1 MSSGAVFLS
10 TPRIT
15 YSVSPAVESERC
27 LCCSAITHTLPS
39 HHNHLLCLKEKAEKH
54 IICALY
60 TPASA
65 FILHCFLS
73 WNDFIIIIR
82 YFCEF
87 KTHYPYPLVQQNST
101 IITSVRVMGSL
112 FPQMSLFW
120 VSALTVRIHTAE
132 ISHVTLAF
140 REELDEGWHAAF
152 LWGVVF
158 FARSNPCICISLA
171 SQLEWMCPNHSL
183 LI

>member
-1 MSSGAVFLS
+1 MPCFYQLPGSHIVFPQPWRVNAVSAAPPLLTHFPHTTTTSSVWKKKQRNILYVLY
-10 TPRIT
+10 I
-15 YSVSPAVESERC
+15 
-27 LCCSAITHTLPS
+27 
-39 HHNHLLCLKEKAEKH
+39 LLRL
-54 IICALY
+54 LL
-60 TPASA
+60 
-65 FILHCFLS
+65 FLHCFLS

-87 KTHYPYPLVQQNST
+87 KTHYPYPLVQQNTT
-101 IITSVRVMGSL
+101 IITSVRVMGSS

-132 ISHVTLAF
+132 RSHVTLAF
-140 REELDEGWHAAF
+140 GEELDEGWHAAS

-158 FARSNPCICISLA
+158 FARSNPCICLLSLA